1 MSGGDGNDTIVGGR
15 SFANV
20 TTVNGGSDD
29 DTLVSG
35 LGNDEFA
42 GGGGSDTL
50 AYVSVSQ
57 GGLSIVNRTTGVTV
71 QLPEPG
77 GTRRGRGDRRPG
89 AATSSTTTS
98 GP

>member
-20 TTVNGGSDD
+20 TFVNGGNGD

-35 LGNDEFA
+35 PGNDDFA
-42 GGGGSDTL
+42 GGAGSNTL

-71 QLPEPG
+71 RLPEPG
-77 GTRRGRGDRRPG
+77 TTGDGRGDRRPG

-98 GP
+98 AP